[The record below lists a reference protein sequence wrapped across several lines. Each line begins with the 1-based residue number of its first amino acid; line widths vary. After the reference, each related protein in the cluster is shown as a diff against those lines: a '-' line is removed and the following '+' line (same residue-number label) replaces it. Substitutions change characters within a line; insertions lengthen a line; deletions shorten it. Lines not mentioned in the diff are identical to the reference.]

1 MRVQAG
7 WLWILVVVVVLLGG
21 CSDDGG
27 TAGSAGGAAGVG
39 GTAGTNG
46 TGGVGGG
53 LAPTCSPDSLCET
66 DGLLCHLA
74 EGRCVECLST
84 ANCAGDMQSCVDGTC
99 RERLCMEDNEC
110 PPGMPEC
117 TDIGCAPCVGE
128 VAPDDERGDC
138 FDARGP
144 DGESP
149 RKDKPDGCS
158 AQQFVAAL
166 ENAGYDIPTDAEAR
180 QAIADNP
187 VKRVSEGL
195 CTVPFGN
202 AGDFVSACELHDYCY
217 AVCGSTRAQCDLEF
231 RSRLLETCAAT
242 YGVGPC
248 RATCDV
254 VALIYAGAVADAP
267 ELGYVAAQGRN
278 CQCCPDLATDGTCD
292 EDVGESVAN
301 SLDCKGDFPNG
312 TSCLLDIDCDSDY
325 CSVHGEC
332 TPSSCLAN
340 GDCPSG
346 ICNWGVC
353 LARTL
358 EEGSGCTTSEA
369 CTSDVCTL
377 GVCRECDRDD
387 QCAASKH
394 CNLFGDCIDVSR
406 QQRGVHGQRRMPVQH
421 LFRGLLRGVRS
432 RRSMRGEQA
441 LQPLRRLHRRSR
453 QQRGVH
459 GQRRMPVQ
467 HLFRGLLRGVR
478 SRRSMRGEQALQ
490 PLRRLHQ
497 RSRPWQSVHCKRRVH
512 LRNVHRR
519 VLVAG
524 EGDPSPRGIRYC
536 LMQRISCRTPPGVAG
551 DGLSTLTVP
560 RRSKSRGHEI
570 TNRERGDAG
579 KCRRLLVVGWNCCE

>member
-1 MRVQAG
+1 MRVQGG
-7 WLWILVVVVVLLGG
+7 WLWILVLVVVLPGG

-27 TAGSAGGAAGVG
+27 TAGAAGGAAGATGAGGVDAGGARGGAGGAGGAAGVG

-66 DGLLCHLA
+66 DGLLCDLA
-74 EGRCVECLST
+74 EARCVECLST
-84 ANCAGDMQSCVDGTC
+84 ANCAGDMQSCIDGTC
-99 RERLCMEDNEC
+99 RERLCVEDNEC

-117 TDIGCAPCVGE
+117 TDIGCVPCVGE

-231 RSRLLETCAAT
+231 RSRLLDTCAAT

-267 ELGYVAAQGRN
+267 ELGYVSAQGRN

-358 EEGSGCTTSEA
+358 EEGSGCTTGQA

-377 GVCRECDRDD
+377 GVCRECGRDD

-394 CNLFGDCIDVSR
+394 CNLLGDCIDDLGNNAVCTANAECLSNICSAGFCAECVRDDQCVASKHCNLFGDCIDDLGPGNPCTANAECISGR
-406 QQRGVHGQRRMPVQH
+406 CIGV
-421 LFRGLLRGVRS
+421 
-432 RRSMRGEQA
+432 
-441 LQPLRRLHRRSR
+441 
-453 QQRGVH
+453 
-459 GQRRMPVQ
+459 
-467 HLFRGLLRGVR
+467 
-478 SRRSMRGEQALQ
+478 
-490 PLRRLHQ
+490 
-497 RSRPWQSVHCKRRVH
+497 
-512 LRNVHRR
+512 
-519 VLVAG
+519 
-524 EGDPSPRGIRYC
+524 C
-536 LMQRISCRTPPGVAG
+536 L
-551 DGLSTLTVP
+551 
-560 RRSKSRGHEI
+560 
-570 TNRERGDAG
+570 
-579 KCRRLLVVGWNCCE
+579 